1 MFNKDKCVEEP
12 TCEVEIRVG
21 LQIVGMAM
29 GCVLAQSESTWT
41 KACGVG
47 LTTASFLSLIK
58 KLSKI

>member
-1 MFNKDKCVEEP
+1 MFGNKKCVEEP
-12 TCEVEIRVG
+12 TCEVEVRVG

-58 KLSKI
+58 KLSQI

>member
-1 MFNKDKCVEEP
+1 MFNQKKCVEEP

-58 KLSKI
+58 KLSQI